1 MEHQR
6 SSYRPRHRQA
16 DKVGPAP
23 WRSAGGRGRTRQ
35 RAGFST
41 RSVLTLVV
49 LASVA
54 VGAWL
59 PFYLGRAGADTLET
73 ASGAPVSVDT
83 TESEP
88 VEAAST
94 EAGSSSGETASRS
107 KRPAAAAPD
116 AKSESPLP
124 ASEEPESEAPSSE
137 ASDSTEAEDG
147 GEEAPST
154 LSAANETEEVV
165 ALVNSA
171 RAQAGCDPVH
181 ADAKLTSAALLH
193 SQDMIAR
200 GYFSHNTPDGAS
212 PWDRAKES
220 GYEVPTGENIAQ
232 GQKTAEA
239 VMDAWMNSEGHRANI
254 LNCSS
259 KAIGIGRAID
269 SGGTVYWTQM
279 FGAE

>member
-1 MEHQR
+1 M
-6 SSYRPRHRQA
+6 
-16 DKVGPAP
+16 
-23 WRSAGGRGRTRQ
+23 
-35 RAGFST
+35 
-41 RSVLTLVV
+41 V

-59 PFYLGRAGADTLET
+59 PFYLGSAGADTLET
-73 ASGAPVSVDT
+73 AGGAPVSVDT
-83 TESEP
+83 TETEP

-94 EAGSSSGETASRS
+94 EADSSNGQAASRS
-107 KRPAAAAPD
+107 KRPAAAAPSAASKAPTASPAESD
-116 AKSESPLP
+116 ASP
-124 ASEEPESEAPSSE
+124 SGE
-137 ASDSTEAEDG
+137 ASDPAESAGTD
-147 GEEAPST
+147 EETAST
-154 LSAANETEEVV
+154 LSAPNQTEEVV
-165 ALVNSA
+165 ALVNTA

-181 ADAKLTSAALLH
+181 ADGKLTTAALLH

-212 PWDRAKES
+212 PWDRAKEA

-232 GQKTAEA
+232 GQKTADA

-259 KAIGIGRAID
+259 KAIGIGMAVD
-269 SGGTVYWTQM
+269 SGGTIYWTQM

>member
-1 MEHQR
+1 M
-6 SSYRPRHRQA
+6 
-16 DKVGPAP
+16 
-23 WRSAGGRGRTRQ
+23 
-35 RAGFST
+35 
-41 RSVLTLVV
+41 

-73 ASGAPVSVDT
+73 AGGAPVSVDT
-83 TESEP
+83 TETEP

-94 EAGSSSGETASRS
+94 EANSSSGQAASRS
-107 KRPAAAAPD
+107 KRPAAAAPS
-116 AKSESPLP
+116 AASESPSASP
-124 ASEEPESEAPSSE
+124 AESDASPSGEASAPSESE
-137 ASDSTEAEDG
+137 DT
-147 GEEAPST
+147 GEQSATT
-154 LSAANETEEVV
+154 LSAPNETEEVV
-165 ALVNSA
+165 ALVNTA

-181 ADAKLTSAALLH
+181 ADPKLTSASLLH

-212 PWDRAKES
+212 PWDRAKEA

-232 GQKTAEA
+232 GQKTADA

-259 KAIGIGRAID
+259 KAIGVGVAVD